1 MKNQIIISVLVTLML
16 FKPDIST
23 SQPSNKL
30 QYANIVYDNN
40 KSCLN
45 NTFFTIY
52 ESIYNA
58 NVHKLCKNK
67 RDRNDYDR
75 ISNYIRDFL
84 INPNVTIVY
93 DKYGNISFSG
103 LYPMYSGIYC
113 DKSMSG
119 KEQKNNA
126 MAAKIYGTIL
136 NTTIREWYNNLNN
149 FK

>member
-1 MKNQIIISVLVTLML
+1 MKNQIIISVLVALML

-75 ISNYIRDFL
+75 ISNYI
-84 INPNVTIVY
+84 
-93 DKYGNISFSG
+93 FSG